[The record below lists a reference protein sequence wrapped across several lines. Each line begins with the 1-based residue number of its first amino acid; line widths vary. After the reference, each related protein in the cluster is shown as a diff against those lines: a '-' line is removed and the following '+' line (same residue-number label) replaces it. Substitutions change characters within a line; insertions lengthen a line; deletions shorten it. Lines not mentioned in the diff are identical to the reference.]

1 MKEDMHEKTNC
12 CTIQNDKLERKQYI
26 KKCKGYTTK
35 DVTKI
40 RLNMYNTQCNYK
52 RNESDKTCPLCT
64 TEHIMVCQE
73 VSNKYI
79 LLDENEKV
87 CKKIVAILK

>member
-12 CTIQNDKLERKQYI
+12 CRIQNDKLERKQYI

-40 RLNMYNTQCNYK
+40 RLNM
-52 RNESDKTCPLCT
+52 
-64 TEHIMVCQE
+64 
-73 VSNKYI
+73 
-79 LLDENEKV
+79 
-87 CKKIVAILK
+87 